1 MVNIRFMSL
10 VTGKVKG
17 KLFLS
22 FFEHKNIYFLII
34 YLNVFETKST
44 DTSFKNASRQWYLV
58 RQKLI

>member
-22 FFEHKNIYFLII
+22 FFEHKNIYLLII
-34 YLNVFETKST
+34 YLNVFETNQPKFSL
-44 DTSFKNASRQWYLV
+44 KVL
-58 RQKLI
+58 

>member
-1 MVNIRFMSL
+1 MSL